1 MYPKYAHSY
10 HKNIYSTVFIAA
22 LFIISRTWKQPR
34 CPSTKEWIKK
44 MWYIYTV
51 EYYSV
56 VKILWHSA
64 MEMDGTR
71 NSILFEG
78 IQTQNQENSTIHS
91 NVDIT
96 YKAKDNQSVV
106 HNTTT
111 KKLGNKENVTET
123 YMDSPGKGK

>member
-1 MYPKYAHSY
+1 
-10 HKNIYSTVFIAA
+10 
-22 LFIISRTWKQPR
+22 
-34 CPSTKEWIKK
+34 

-106 HNTTT
+106 HNH
-111 KKLGNKENVTET
+111 KEAR
-123 YMDSPGKGK
+123 